1 MTTPT
6 TTAPGRTV
14 SLGEVGPARRGTR
27 PDEVVIALSPAFAG
41 HFTKTIVDVPHA
53 EVLRQLMAGIEEQ
66 GVTARLVRVRDTAD
80 LAAISHTAARLSGSG
95 ISVGVLSR
103 GTTMIHQKDLPRLSN
118 LELFPQSPL
127 LDAAVFRMIGS
138 NAAQYAK
145 GESPQPVPTRNDQ
158 MARPRWQA
166 KAALLHLK
174 EFDCTEA
181 CLAVV
186 APDGS
191 ITYLGTDLTRTTGV
205 KGTPDNTEGALKAI
219 RGALARAGRSAG
231 QVGTVLLNEAT
242 PVISGLAMETITETI
257 ITEST
262 MIGHNPTTPGGE
274 GLGVG
279 TTRSI
284 GELGEQQ
291 PGEPVVCVVP
301 HGWDFDDVAAALNA
315 AVAAGVDVVAAILA
329 GDDAVLVTNRL
340 TRPIPVVDEV
350 SAVEKVPL
358 GMLAAVEVA
367 APGRTI
373 RTLSNSYGLATVFDL
388 DPVQTR
394 QVSPVARA
402 LTGNRSAVVVRTP
415 TGDVTDRRI
424 PVGELVLHGAGK
436 TLRVDVDAGA
446 EAIMDVAGQPD
457 VPVSEIAIRDVLAV
471 DTFVPAEV
479 RGGLAGE
486 VALENAVA
494 LAAMVRTSRS
504 RMQLVADLVSQGLG
518 AAAEIGGVEG
528 EMAVGGALTTPGVDR
543 PIAVLDLGGGSTDA
557 ALLTREGECTAVHVA
572 GAGELVTKLIDSEL
586 ALGDRE
592 VAEGVKWYPLGKVE
606 SFFHLRHEDGTV
618 EFVDEPLPPH
628 VFARVVVLTPDGPAP
643 VPTRHGLDHVRRV
656 RREAKRRGFVVNALR
671 G

>member
-1 MTTPT
+1 MPRSTPRESPRSRCRPATTRWPAPAGRRRRHCCT
-6 TTAPGRTV
+6 SRSSTASRRAGVRWRSRPSSVRAPPA
-14 SLGEVGPARRGTR
+14 EVGARGGG
-27 PDEVVIALSPAFAG
+27 PPEGL
-41 HFTKTIVDVPHA
+41 
-53 EVLRQLMAGIEEQ
+53 
-66 GVTARLVRVRDTAD
+66 LV
-80 LAAISHTAARLSGSG
+80 
-95 ISVGVLSR
+95 VGV
-103 GTTMIHQKDLPRLSN
+103 D
-118 LELFPQSPL
+118 
-127 LDAAVFRMIGS
+127 IGNS
-138 NAAQYAK
+138 
-145 GESPQPVPTRNDQ
+145 T
-158 MARPRWQA
+158 
-166 KAALLHLK
+166 
-174 EFDCTEA
+174 TEA

-262 MIGHNPTTPGGE
+262 MIGHNPTPPGGE

-358 GMLAAVEVA
+358 GMLA
-367 APGRTI
+367 
-373 RTLSNSYGLATVFDL
+373 
-388 DPVQTR
+388 PVQTR

-446 EAIMDVAGQPD
+446 EAIMEVVGRAQPLDDARGEPGTHVGGMLAQVRDTMADVMDVAGQPD
-457 VPVSEIAIRDVLAV
+457 VPPSEIAIRDVLAV

-504 RMQLVADLVSQGLG
+504 RMQLVADLVSEGLG

-656 RREAKRRGFVVNALR
+656 RREAKRRVFVVNALR
-671 G
+671 ALRQVAPGGNLRALEFVVLRGGSALDV